1 MSPAAVAT
9 ATGTETAGAIRLAEG
24 ATIDPVR
31 ATLGLLRAAEDAG
44 ARVFEGAAV
53 RRTRFDRVSAEVVL
67 ADGVI
72 RTRGVFVATG
82 SPGRVFGQ
90 LRRHVRELDAFTVV
104 TEPLAG
110 AMKRDTGRRTDVL
123 GEWGRDPHW
132 LRWLKDDRAMF
143 AGVAGPA
150 VPPRQMDRVL
160 VQRTGQLMYE
170 LSLRYPVISGLP
182 ARWSWATRLV
192 TTADGLPWIGPHRN
206 YPFHFFAL
214 ALGWHGE
221 ALGWFAAKAALRH
234 FTGDVRKTDEVF
246 GFNPSR

>member
-1 MSPAAVAT
+1 
-9 ATGTETAGAIRLAEG
+9 
-24 ATIDPVR
+24 
-31 ATLGLLRAAEDAG
+31 
-44 ARVFEGAAV
+44 
-53 RRTRFDRVSAEVVL
+53 
-67 ADGVI
+67 
-72 RTRGVFVATG
+72 
-82 SPGRVFGQ
+82 
-90 LRRHVRELDAFTVV
+90 
-104 TEPLAG
+104 
-110 AMKRDTGRRTDVL
+110 
-123 GEWGRDPHW
+123 
-132 LRWLKDDRAMF
+132 
-143 AGVAGPA
+143 
-150 VPPRQMDRVL
+150 MDRVL

-182 ARWSWATRLV
+182 ARWSWVTRLV